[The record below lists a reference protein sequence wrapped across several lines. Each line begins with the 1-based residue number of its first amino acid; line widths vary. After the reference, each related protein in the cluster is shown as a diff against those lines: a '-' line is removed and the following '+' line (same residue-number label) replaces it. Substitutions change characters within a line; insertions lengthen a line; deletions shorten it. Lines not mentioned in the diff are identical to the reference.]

1 MEKIKSVLRTSFF
14 AIVLLSFTA
23 GEYACKP
30 HKCVANGGEQP
41 KKVNP
46 YTKRK
51 PQSGLFEKKMRRRH

>member
-1 MEKIKSVLRTSFF
+1 MDILRKLFKITVFTVVVIFF
-14 AIVLLSFTA
+14 VSA
-23 GEYACKP
+23 GYACKP

-51 PQSGLFEKKMRRRH
+51 PQSGLFDKKMRRR